1 MENKARMK
9 RTPRFYRFRD
19 KTKKFSA
26 QMIRMNFASVFII
39 FIVLL
44 CAINIII
51 LRQNIAGV
59 AEISDAILNENR
71 NAVQKNIESMFLVES
86 IVKTN
91 SRLLHELIFPDSVE
105 NLAEQIIAESAGIE
119 RMIAVEPNLY
129 SVNIFTENEKIP
141 ERFPVFLN
149 ARRTDFSVK
158 QKWQFN
164 TLANYYDNSIMRYD
178 PLVIFTDSIEHSAR
192 KIAQIKIAMRTPN
205 FFPFLARPQKY
216 SRDWAFQILP
226 EKEGGGLL
234 PIAVSGGNILD
245 TKSLE
250 KAQKIFVALESGK
263 NEFHAR
269 MKFNEKKV
277 ALSACLVPEIGIFL
291 VHTEDLSQ
299 IHFRTAILFLTSLF
313 GAIVFGIVLFLIIKK
328 ITMKITSGV
337 YSIVSGMQQVRAGA
351 FDVQIPVDGTTDEI
365 AQSQET
371 FNSMTRTLQS
381 QIEQIKEKQ
390 RFVMETQIKAMQNQI
405 NAHFLYNTLETI
417 RMQALLNNDSTTSES
432 VFVLGKMMRYCM
444 KWQVPTVSLRQEI
457 EYLNSYVYILNISSD
472 VAVKL
477 QVEIPDSLL
486 EFLIPKMIVQPLVE
500 NSFYHAVES
509 SMEEIAVNFFSRVE
523 GETLYL
529 CVQDFGAGISQEKLS
544 EILEYLRDD
553 VDEREENRS
562 IGLKNIQTRLSIFY
576 GKEFRLKIVSQIG
589 RGTTIQIPI
598 PCGAATSMGG
608 V

>member
-1 MENKARMK
+1 MF
-9 RTPRFYRFRD
+9 RFYRFRD

-26 QMIRMNFASVFII
+26 QMIQMNFASVFII
-39 FIVLL
+39 FIILL
-44 CAINIII
+44 CAINILI

-59 AEISDAILNENR
+59 AKISAARLAENR
-71 NAVQKNIESMFLVES
+71 NAVRKNVESMFLVES

-91 SRLLHELIFPDSVE
+91 SRLLHELFFPDSVE
-105 NLAEQIIAESAGIE
+105 NLAEQIILESAGIE

-164 TLANYYDNSIMRYD
+164 TLADYYDHSIMRYD
-178 PLVIFTDSIEHSAR
+178 SLVIFTDSIEHSAR
-192 KIAQIKIAMRTPN
+192 KVAQIKIAMRTPN
-205 FFPFLARPQKY
+205 FFPFLVRPQKY

-226 EKEGGGLL
+226 EKEGGRLL
-234 PIAVSGGNILD
+234 PITVSGDNNVNP
-245 TKSLE
+245 KSLE
-250 KAQKIFVALESGK
+250 KAENIFAATESDK
-263 NEFHAR
+263 NEFHSR
-269 MKFNEKKV
+269 MKFNGKRV

-291 VHTEDLSQ
+291 VHTEDLTQ
-299 IHFRTAILFLTSLF
+299 IHFRTAVLFLTSLF
-313 GAIVFGIVLFLIIKK
+313 GAIVFGIVLFLIIQK

-371 FNSMTRTLQS
+371 FNSMTKTLQS

-405 NAHFLYNTLETI
+405 NAHFLYNVLETI
-417 RMQALLNNDSTTSES
+417 RMQALLNNDSATSES
-432 VFVLGKMMRYCM
+432 VLMLGKMMRYCM
-444 KWQVPTVSLRQEI
+444 RWQVPTVSLRQER

-472 VAVKL
+472 TAITL
-477 QVEIPDSLL
+477 HVEIPESHL
-486 EFLIPKMIVQPLVE
+486 ELRIPKMLVQPLVE
-500 NSFYHAVES
+500 NAFYHAAES
-509 SMEEIAVNFFSRVE
+509 NMEEIVVNFFSRVE
-523 GETLYL
+523 EETLYL
-529 CVQDFGAGISQEKLS
+529 CVQDFGAGISREKLS
-544 EILEYLRDD
+544 KISEYLRND
-553 VDEREENRS
+553 VDEREENGS

-576 GKEFRLKIVSQIG
+576 GEKFRLKITSEIEK
-589 RGTTIQIPI
+589 GTTIEIPI
-598 PCGAATSMGG
+598 PCDRTARRNDGG
-608 V
+608 GYL